1 MKNCCCAWNAHCRLA
16 MNTKRGRKREQLALC
31 IARTCERKL
40 YSEQY
45 KKYNV
50 SWGHHCSETAL
61 TGNPSFRSE
70 VCTLGGAQTSAPCGG
85 KLTFSPLD
93 QLYCIV
99 EREYRMLHSNTLFPL
114 SPFNRSNAL
123 QCQKIRTV
131 INIRQHFN
139 ASAELVPTTAVL
151 SSVLK
156 KTNTASKFPLPNH
169 DCFSPCLTPNFP
181 AVLESHCTLPHCL
194 TVPLPTV
201 TAPLLNSG
209 TT

>member
-1 MKNCCCAWNAHCRLA
+1 LSDDHQENKVNSVQTSLHSL
-16 MNTKRGRKREQLALC
+16 KSDLQ
-31 IARTCERKL
+31 
-40 YSEQY
+40 
-45 KKYNV
+45 
-50 SWGHHCSETAL
+50 
-61 TGNPSFRSE
+61 TGNPSSRSE
-70 VCTLGGAQTSAPCGG
+70 GCTLGGGGAQTSAPCGR

-99 EREYRMLHSNTLFPL
+99 AREYRMLHSNTLFIL

-156 KTNTASKFPLPNH
+156 KTNTASKFPLPNL
-169 DCFSPCLTPNFP
+169 DCFLPCLKHNFP
-181 AVLESHCTLPHCL
+181 AVLEYHSTLPHCL